1 MKRVHTCKSKR
12 SCDEAGAQ
20 PAEEEEIHVPM
31 RDRAWE
37 RETAGSNIKGLS
49 VLVERKRDVLG
60 EAEGK
65 TQGTEVIVACKQEN
79 QEEKRQ

>member
-1 MKRVHTCKSKR
+1 
-12 SCDEAGAQ
+12 
-20 PAEEEEIHVPM
+20 M